1 MVVSATLGIMLAARS
16 HVVQLALPTA
26 SGLRGSCLA
35 DKIYILGGDV
45 RSHFPPCRPSHL
57 LLPSHTLQAGADALF
72 EDPDRRSTSLGVTVN
87 PVRVPDIAGFGT
99 LQVMPSCGA
108 LWAPGER

>member
-1 MVVSATLGIMLAARS
+1 MENPD
-16 HVVQLALPTA
+16 LPNLT
-26 SGLRGSCLA
+26 
-35 DKIYILGGDV
+35 YIF
-45 RSHFPPCRPSHL
+45 HP
-57 LLPSHTLQAGADALF
+57 LLPSNTPQAGADALF

-108 LWAPGER
+108 LWSPGGQ